1 MEVTVQRG
9 TRTVEQDKVYEED
22 LAENGV
28 SHGQWRNR
36 ITWDKAYEA
45 KIFHLQAH
53 FLTIGGAQLDRGKC
67 GADWRTGTDT

>member
-1 MEVTVQRG
+1 MESVT
-9 TRTVEQDKVYEED
+9 
-22 LAENGV
+22 ANGE
-28 SHGQWRNR
+28 NR

-67 GADWRTGTDT
+67 GADEGRRLADRD